1 MNTITMVIFC
11 LQIMKFVS
19 PLAFYE
25 ITNVQ
30 CVYWSNT
37 TIFFVDKENQLEVT
51 FVYFISLL
59 LVAQHVSGN
68 HTCIPHKEHPVAIT
82 DQFHAQLHRLNQN
95 VPRREHINNNNLGHH
110 FVIDSHHG
118 SDLHAVKICI
128 EILEKVIPLC

>member
-1 MNTITMVIFC
+1 MNTITIVIFC

-68 HTCIPHKEHPVAIT
+68 H
-82 DQFHAQLHRLNQN
+82 
-95 VPRREHINNNNLGHH
+95 VPIIR
-110 FVIDSHHG
+110 S
-118 SDLHAVKICI
+118 
-128 EILEKVIPLC
+128 